1 MEPAPTTP
9 APARPRRRPL
19 LSPRVRTWV
28 IAGVSLLGGYLISTA
43 RQAVV
48 RPPLVIGQDAVPPSG
63 TDTARVTLENVGDPV
78 IDIRPAQ
85 GEADTLLV
93 FYPGGLVRPQAY
105 EWLGRALAAQ
115 GVQTVIPA
123 FPLDLAVTSINRA
136 DGLIGQYG
144 QGKRVVIAG
153 HSLGGAM
160 AAQYAA
166 NNADALAGLILM
178 AAYPAGNVSLKD
190 RTLPVL
196 SLLAEQDGVAAPDD
210 VRGGLERLPGGTT
223 LTVIPGAVHSFF
235 GRYGPQKGDGLPTVT
250 HAQAEGEI
258 LNAVQDFLAGLK

>member
-1 MEPAPTTP
+1 MRA
-9 APARPRRRPL
+9 
-19 LSPRVRTWV
+19 WV

-48 RPPLVIGQDAVPPSG
+48 RPPLVVGQDAVPPSG
-63 TDTARVTLENVGDPV
+63 QDAARVALENVGGPV

-85 GEADTLLV
+85 GEAETLLV

-105 EWLGRALAAQ
+105 EWLGRALAAR

-123 FPLDLAVTSINRA
+123 FPLDLAVTGIGRA
-136 DGLIGQYG
+136 DGLIAQYG

-153 HSLGGAM
+153 HSLGGAMAAQYAAM

-210 VRGGLERLPGGTT
+210 VRGGLDRLPEGTT

-250 HAQAEGEI
+250 HAQAEEEI
-258 LNAVQDFLAGLK
+258 LNAVQAFLAGLQ